1 MSQPMVEPAKD
12 LWLDTLLMPK
22 LLVLN
27 CIDIEPK
34 VPLVRQKTKGIR
46 PNDFCVFCR
55 FASSGLQ

>member
-1 MSQPMVEPAKD
+1 MVEPAKD

-34 VPLVRQKTKGIR
+34 VLWLDKNKRDKT
-46 PNDFCVFCR
+46 
-55 FASSGLQ
+55 